1 MINDLIR
8 LFRFNW
14 FSNLNVQRHFPQK
27 IGGGR
32 AIANAHLGIFHCAF
46 EMAHSPPSP
55 PPSLLKQTTV
65 FIVSFHLCAIFQNV
79 FWKFDDS
86 ARSLVRKIFICEA
99 LVSLRVANAALV
111 ALSHMCRGCG
121 RRFRPSVAVVDG
133 CRFRPTSGRPE
144 STSMIIIMAQQ
155 QSVPLVEECWQPSEL
170 SVEERN
176 LLSGANKFSSCWWM
190 LLY

>member
-1 MINDLIR
+1 MSSATSRKNSEEEEPLQTHIWGFSIVR
-8 LFRFNW
+8 LKW
-14 FSNLNVQRHFPQK
+14 H
-27 IGGGR
+27 I
-32 AIANAHLGIFHCAF
+32 
-46 EMAHSPPSP
+46 P
-55 PPSLLKQTTV
+55 PPLLLPPCWSKRQFSTSV
-65 FIVSFHLCAIFQNV
+65 FTFVQFSNV
-79 FWKFDDS
+79 FWNS
-86 ARSLVRKIFICEA
+86 MILP
-99 LVSLRVANAALV
+99 AALSGRFLFV
-111 ALSHMCRGCG
+111 KHWCLCVLRTLPLSLSRTCAVVGG

-144 STSMIIIMAQQ
+144 STSMIIIMSQQ